1 MRMTSYFRSLVKS
14 GTLDSSKSFALLLS
28 VIIGAIIGLVVCFC
42 LIWDVVTNGYIKTNL
57 NELGVFLLCAGGFMV
72 GGGINKVFGEKY
84 FKHQKPEKNEKK
96 SVCFLRKF
104 SCRTL
109 TQLVRGYEGR
119 TNPVQL
125 RRFMN
130 DELSLEV
137 DSIIGWSI
145 YEDDDEVVLSPDEAL
160 DLHECIQELEE
171 ADIRYNVNGQSIEN
185 GAIRLSYNIYQQ
197 NILVSKVWLNKIESK
212 ELVNLIQRHFD
223 NQ

>member
-1 MRMTSYFRSLVKS
+1 MKRNLFVSYENFR
-14 GTLDSSKSFALLLS
+14 G
-28 VIIGAIIGLVVCFC
+28 
-42 LIWDVVTNGYIKTNL
+42 
-57 NELGVFLLCAGGFMV
+57 
-72 GGGINKVFGEKY
+72 
-84 FKHQKPEKNEKK
+84 
-96 SVCFLRKF
+96 
-104 SCRTL
+104 RTL
-109 TQLVRGYEGR
+109 IQLVRGYEGR

>member
-1 MRMTSYFRSLVKS
+1 MKRNLFVSYENFR
-14 GTLDSSKSFALLLS
+14 G
-28 VIIGAIIGLVVCFC
+28 
-42 LIWDVVTNGYIKTNL
+42 
-57 NELGVFLLCAGGFMV
+57 
-72 GGGINKVFGEKY
+72 
-84 FKHQKPEKNEKK
+84 
-96 SVCFLRKF
+96 
-104 SCRTL
+104 RTL

-171 ADIRYNVNGQSIEN
+171 VDIRYNVNGQSIEN
-185 GAIRLSYNIYQQ
+185 GAIRLSYNIY
-197 NILVSKVWLNKIESK
+197 
-212 ELVNLIQRHFD
+212 RY
-223 NQ
+223 

>member
-1 MRMTSYFRSLVKS
+1 MKRNLFVSYENFR
-14 GTLDSSKSFALLLS
+14 G
-28 VIIGAIIGLVVCFC
+28 
-42 LIWDVVTNGYIKTNL
+42 
-57 NELGVFLLCAGGFMV
+57 
-72 GGGINKVFGEKY
+72 
-84 FKHQKPEKNEKK
+84 
-96 SVCFLRKF
+96 
-104 SCRTL
+104 RTL

-171 ADIRYNVNGQSIEN
+171 ADIRYNVNGQYIEN